1 MLWPRNWPLSNVTAR
16 QQRHHIPFP
25 LPFPSRLAEA
35 IMEHCNHMPL
45 FLLLVRMPPPQV
57 IPHARYNLLRSRS
70 FGLNLAPSHVLKSLG
85 MQLYFLYEL
94 PRGLP
99 CLRRKGE
106 SKM

>member
-1 MLWPRNWPLSNVTAR
+1 MIPMFHDGFRQARGKRERKGNVVSLLPR
-16 QQRHHIPFP
+16 
-25 LPFPSRLAEA
+25 
-35 IMEHCNHMPL
+35 
-45 FLLLVRMPPPQV
+45 